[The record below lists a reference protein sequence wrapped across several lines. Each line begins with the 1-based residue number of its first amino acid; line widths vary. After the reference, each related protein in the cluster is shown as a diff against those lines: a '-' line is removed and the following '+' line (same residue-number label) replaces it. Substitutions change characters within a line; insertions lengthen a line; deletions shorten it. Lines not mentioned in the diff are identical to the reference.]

1 MFTLYWEYL
10 AGSIVVQSVLEEIG
24 AEYRLIYV
32 DMGADAHR
40 TPDFL
45 RLNPTGRIP
54 ALGYAD
60 GKTIGETAAIVTLL
74 GEMYP
79 KSGITPVPGDDNRG
93 EILFW
98 LNVMTTSGYMTAAR
112 LGHPERY
119 AESSKAIEEVG
130 AKAAV
135 DYDAFFDVME
145 DAIAG
150 DPYFMTRGLT
160 ALDFYV
166 TMLTEWHANKQ
177 SLFGSRPK
185 LSALCESVNESRS
198 YKAAMQTHALPQTRI
213 FKRSAKICTLD

>member
-1 MFTLYWEYL
+1 MFTLYWEHL
-10 AGSIVVQSVLEEIG
+10 AGSIVVQAVLEEIG
-24 AEYRLIYV
+24 AEYRLHYV

-40 TPDFL
+40 ATDFL

-60 GKTIGETAAIVTLL
+60 GRTIGETAAIVMLL

-79 KSGITPVPGDDNRG
+79 ETGVTPAPGDDNRG
-93 EILFW
+93 EFLFW

-119 AESSKAIEEVG
+119 ANSSKAIEEVG
-130 AKAAV
+130 AKASV

-145 DAIAG
+145 EAIAG
-150 DPYFMTRGLT
+150 GPYFIASGMT

-166 TMLTEWHANKQ
+166 TMLTEWHADKK
-177 SLFGSRPK
+177 SLFSSRSK
-185 LSALCESVNESRS
+185 LGALCKAVNESCS
-198 YKAAMQTHALPQTRI
+198 YKAAMKTHALPLT
-213 FKRSAKICTLD
+213 

>member
-10 AGSIVVQSVLEEIG
+10 AGSIVVQAVLEEIG
-24 AEYRLIYV
+24 AEYRLHYV
-32 DMGADAHR
+32 DMGSDAHR
-40 TPDFL
+40 AADFL

-54 ALGYAD
+54 AIGYAN
-60 GKTIGETAAIVTLL
+60 GRTIGETAAIVTLL
-74 GEMYP
+74 GEMHP
-79 KSGITPVPGDDNRG
+79 ESGVAPAPGDDNRG
-93 EILFW
+93 EFLFW

-119 AESSKAIEEVG
+119 ANSSKAIEEVG

-145 DAIAG
+145 EAIAG
-150 DPYFMTRGLT
+150 DPYFIASGVT

-177 SLFGSRPK
+177 SLFRSRPK
-185 LSALCESVNESRS
+185 LSSLCQTVNESRS
-198 YKAAMQTHALPQTRI
+198 YKAAMDTHALPPT
-213 FKRSAKICTLD
+213 

>member
-10 AGSIVVQSVLEEIG
+10 AGSIVVQAVLEEIG
-24 AEYRLIYV
+24 ADYRLHYV

-40 TPDFL
+40 TAEFL
-45 RLNPTGRIP
+45 KLNPAGRIP
-54 ALGYAD
+54 ALGYAA
-60 GKTIGETAAIVTLL
+60 GRTIGETAAIVTLL

-79 KSGITPVPGDDNRG
+79 ETGVAPAPGDDSRG
-93 EILFW
+93 EYLFW

-119 AESSKAIEEVG
+119 AESNSAIEEVG

-135 DYDAFFDVME
+135 DYDVFFDVME
-145 DAIAG
+145 EAIAG
-150 DPYFMTRGLT
+150 DPYFMASGLT

-177 SLFGSRPK
+177 CLFGSRPK

-198 YKAAMQTHALPQTRI
+198 YKAAMESHALPPT
-213 FKRSAKICTLD
+213 

>member
-24 AEYRLIYV
+24 AEYRLHYV
-32 DMGADAHR
+32 DMGADAHH
-40 TPDFL
+40 TADFL
-45 RLNPTGRIP
+45 KLNPTGRIP

-60 GKTIGETAAIVTLL
+60 GRTIGETAAIVTLL

-79 KSGITPVPGDDNRG
+79 ESGVAPAPGDDSRG
-93 EILFW
+93 EFLFW

-119 AESSKAIEEVG
+119 AKSSSAIEEVG

-145 DAIAG
+145 GAIVG
-150 DPYFMTRGLT
+150 DPYFMASGLT
-160 ALDFYV
+160 ALDYYV
-166 TMLTEWHANKQ
+166 TMLTEWHANRQ

-185 LSALCESVNESRS
+185 LSALCQSVNETSS
-198 YKAAMQTHALPQTRI
+198 YKAAMETHALPPT
-213 FKRSAKICTLD
+213 